1 MQQVDCNC
9 LHDND
14 KAMPPRRAVSPQSV
28 TLRDVAKSA
37 GVHLSTA
44 SRALDPSKRHLIA
57 DAVVSKI
64 AAIADKLGYRRDT
77 IAASLRTRRS
87 KLVGVIVPDIANP
100 VFSPIIAAITD
111 TLSAEGYSTIVA
123 DGGQDRKRQSALVG
137 ELMTRRVDGLI
148 LATVRRE
155 DPILKE
161 CLREGLPVVLVNR
174 ADESD
179 SVSSVVTD
187 DRAGMRLAVEH
198 LFELNHRLIGHIA
211 GPVHISTGYLRR
223 NGFEEAMAAR
233 GLALPADAI
242 VEATAYEREAGEA
255 AAAQLLKQHPELTAI
270 AAANDLLALGVYRA
284 ITAAGLSCPRD
295 ISVVGHNDM
304 PLADMVEPPLTTIR
318 IGPREM
324 GHEAARLMIAR
335 MQEPDAA
342 VRRIV
347 LSPSLVVRAST
358 APARSKRLEHPAAI
372 GDDGTGRKTEM
383 HRASD
388 LTTKSQ
394 LRA

>member
-1 MQQVDCNC
+1 M
-9 LHDND
+9 
-14 KAMPPRRAVSPQSV
+14 
-28 TLRDVAKSA
+28 
-37 GVHLSTA
+37 HLSTA

-57 DAVVSKI
+57 DPVVSKI

-100 VFSPIIAAITD
+100 VFSPIIAAITE

-137 ELMTRRVDGLI
+137 ELMTRRVDGLV

-198 LFELNHRLIGHIA
+198 LIELNHRLIGHIA
-211 GPVHISTGYLRR
+211 GPAHISTGYLRR
-223 NGFEEAMAAR
+223 KGFEEAMAAR

-242 VEATAYEREAGEA
+242 VEASAYEREAGEA
-255 AAAQLLKQHPELTAI
+255 AAAELLKRNPKLTAI

-284 ITAAGLSCPRD
+284 IAAAGLSCPRD

-324 GHEAARLMIAR
+324 GHDAARLMIAR
-335 MQEPDAA
+335 MREPNAA
-342 VRRIV
+342 VRRVV

-358 APARSKRLEHPAAI
+358 AQAK
-372 GDDGTGRKTEM
+372 K
-383 HRASD
+383 
-388 LTTKSQ
+388 
-394 LRA
+394 

>member
-1 MQQVDCNC
+1 
-9 LHDND
+9 
-14 KAMPPRRAVSPQSV
+14 MPPRRTSPLQSV

-44 SRALDPSKRHLIA
+44 SRALDPTKRHLIA

-64 AAIADKLGYRRDT
+64 AAIADKLGYRRDP

-100 VFSPIIAAITD
+100 VFSPIIAAITE
-111 TLSAEGYSTIVA
+111 TLGAAGYSTIVA

-137 ELMTRRVDGLI
+137 ELIARRVDGLV
-148 LATVRRE
+148 LATVRRD

-174 ADESD
+174 ADDSD
-179 SVSSVVTD
+179 RVSSVVTD
-187 DRAGMRLAVEH
+187 DRAGMRLAVDH
-198 LFELNHRLIGHIA
+198 LIALGHREIGHVA
-211 GPVHISTGYLRR
+211 GPAHISTGYLRR
-223 NGFEEAMAAR
+223 QGFEDAMTAR
-233 GLALPADAI
+233 GLQYRASAI
-242 VEATAYEREAGEA
+242 VEATAYEREAGEI
-255 AAAQLLKQHPELTAI
+255 AAAQLLKENPKLTAI
-270 AAANDLLALGVYRA
+270 AAANDLLALGAYRA
-284 ITAAGLSCPRD
+284 IAACGLACPRD

-324 GHEAARLMIAR
+324 GHDAAKLMIAR

-342 VRRIV
+342 VKRVV
-347 LSPSLVVRAST
+347 LSPSLVVRASS
-358 APARSKRLEHPAAI
+358 AP
-372 GDDGTGRKTEM
+372 RKES
-383 HRASD
+383 R
-388 LTTKSQ
+388 
-394 LRA
+394 

>member
-1 MQQVDCNC
+1 
-9 LHDND
+9 
-14 KAMPPRRAVSPQSV
+14 MPPRRAAYPQSV

-64 AAIADKLGYRRDT
+64 AAIADKLGYRRDPV
-77 IAASLRTRRS
+77 AASLRTRRS

-100 VFSPIIAAITD
+100 VFSPIIAAITE
-111 TLSAEGYSTIVA
+111 TLGASGYSTIVA

-137 ELMTRRVDGLI
+137 ELLARRVDGLV
-148 LATVRRE
+148 LATVRRD

-161 CLREGLPVVLVNR
+161 CLDEGLPVVLVNR
-174 ADESD
+174 SD
-179 SVSSVVTD
+179 DSDRVSSVVTD
-187 DRAGMRLAVEH
+187 DRAGMRLAVDH
-198 LFELNHRLIGHIA
+198 LVELGHRDIGHVA
-211 GPVHISTGYLRR
+211 GPAHISTGHLRR
-223 NGFEEAMAAR
+223 QGFEEAMTAR
-233 GLALPADAI
+233 GLAVPPSTI

-255 AAAQLLKQHPELTAI
+255 AASELIKNNPQLTAI

-284 ITAAGLSCPRD
+284 IASAGLSCPHD

-324 GHEAARLMIAR
+324 GHDAARLMIAR
-335 MQEPDAA
+335 IQEPDAA
-342 VRRIV
+342 VKRVV
-347 LSPSLVVRAST
+347 LSPSLVARAST
-358 APARSKRLEHPAAI
+358 AGL
-372 GDDGTGRKTEM
+372 G
-383 HRASD
+383 
-388 LTTKSQ
+388 
-394 LRA
+394 

>member
-1 MQQVDCNC
+1 
-9 LHDND
+9 
-14 KAMPPRRAVSPQSV
+14 MPPRRTASLQSV
-28 TLRDVAKSA
+28 TLRDVAKTA

-44 SRALDPSKRHLIA
+44 SRALDPTKRHLIA
-57 DAVVSKI
+57 DTVVSRI
-64 AAIADKLGYRRDT
+64 VGIADKLGYRRDP

-100 VFSPIIAAITD
+100 VFSPIIAAITE
-111 TLSAEGYSTIVA
+111 TLSAAGYSTIVA

-137 ELMTRRVDGLI
+137 ELIARRVDGLV
-148 LATVRRE
+148 LATVRRD

-187 DRAGMRLAVEH
+187 DRAGIRLAVEH
-198 LFELNHRLIGHIA
+198 LFDLGHRRIGHVA
-211 GPVHISTGYLRR
+211 GPAHISTGYLRR
-223 NGFEEAMAAR
+223 QGFEEAMAAR
-233 GLALPADAI
+233 GLTLASNAI
-242 VEATAYEREAGEA
+242 VEASAYEREAGEA
-255 AAAQLLKQHPELTAI
+255 AAAELLKRNPQLTAI

-284 ITAAGLSCPRD
+284 IAAAGLSCPRD

-324 GHEAARLMIAR
+324 GHDAARLMIAR
-335 MQEPDAA
+335 IQEPEAA
-342 VRRIV
+342 VKRVV

-358 APARSKRLEHPAAI
+358 AHQES
-372 GDDGTGRKTEM
+372 
-383 HRASD
+383 
-388 LTTKSQ
+388 
-394 LRA
+394 

>member
-1 MQQVDCNC
+1 M
-9 LHDND
+9 
-14 KAMPPRRAVSPQSV
+14 APRRAISLQSV
-28 TLRDVAKSA
+28 TLRDVAKNA

-44 SRALDPSKRHLIA
+44 SRALDPAKRHLIA

-64 AAIADKLGYRRDT
+64 AAVADNLGYRRDP

-100 VFSPIIAAITD
+100 VFSPIIAAITE
-111 TLSAEGYSTIVA
+111 TLSAAGYSTIVA

-137 ELMTRRVDGLI
+137 ELMARRVDGLV
-148 LATVRRE
+148 LATVRRD

-179 SVSSVVTD
+179 RVSSVVTD
-187 DRAGMRLAVEH
+187 DRAGMRLAVRH
-198 LFELNHRLIGHIA
+198 LIELGHRHIGHVA
-211 GPVHISTGYLRR
+211 GPADISTGYLRR
-223 NGFEEAMAAR
+223 FGFEDAMAAYD
-233 GLALPADAI
+233 LKYSPQAI
-242 VEATAYEREAGEA
+242 VEASAYEREAGEI
-255 AAAQLLKQHPELTAI
+255 AAAQLLKDNPKLTAI

-284 ITAAGLSCPRD
+284 IAAAGLSCPRD

-324 GHEAARLMIAR
+324 GHDAARLMIAR
-335 MQEPDAA
+335 IQEPEAA
-342 VRRIV
+342 VKRVV

-358 APARSKRLEHPAAI
+358 AAA
-372 GDDGTGRKTEM
+372 K
-383 HRASD
+383 H
-388 LTTKSQ
+388 
-394 LRA
+394 

>member
-1 MQQVDCNC
+1 
-9 LHDND
+9 
-14 KAMPPRRAVSPQSV
+14 MPPRRAISLQSV
-28 TLRDVAKSA
+28 TLRDVAKNA

-44 SRALDPSKRHLIA
+44 SRALDPAKRHLIA

-64 AAIADKLGYRRDT
+64 AAVADNLGYRRDP

-100 VFSPIIAAITD
+100 VFSPIIAAITE
-111 TLSAEGYSTIVA
+111 TLSAAGYSTIVA

-137 ELMTRRVDGLI
+137 ELMARRVDGLV
-148 LATVRRE
+148 LATVRRD

-179 SVSSVVTD
+179 RVSSVVTD
-187 DRAGMRLAVEH
+187 DRAGMRLAVRH
-198 LFELNHRLIGHIA
+198 LIELGHRHIGHVA
-211 GPVHISTGYLRR
+211 GPADISTGYLRR
-223 NGFEEAMAAR
+223 LGFEDAMAAYD
-233 GLALPADAI
+233 LKYSPEAI
-242 VEATAYEREAGEA
+242 VEATAYEREAGEI
-255 AAAQLLKQHPELTAI
+255 AAAQLLKNNPKLTAI

-284 ITAAGLSCPRD
+284 IAAAGLSCPRD

-324 GHEAARLMIAR
+324 GHDAARLMIAR
-335 MQEPDAA
+335 IQEPEAA
-342 VRRIV
+342 VKRVV

-358 APARSKRLEHPAAI
+358 AAA
-372 GDDGTGRKTEM
+372 KT
-383 HRASD
+383 
-388 LTTKSQ
+388 
-394 LRA
+394 